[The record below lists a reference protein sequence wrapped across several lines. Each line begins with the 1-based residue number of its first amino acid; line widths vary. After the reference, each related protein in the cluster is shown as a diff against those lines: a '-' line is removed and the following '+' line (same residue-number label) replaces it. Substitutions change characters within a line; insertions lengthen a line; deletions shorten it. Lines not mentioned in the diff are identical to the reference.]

1 MSDGIVA
8 GLIQPM
14 RLSSRPGPFLDVNG
28 SAEVKQRDAVRQ
40 IPPNE
45 TGARRNQRATGRI
58 IATTRLS
65 NKRRGRESN
74 PRIEPRLGISRFAL
88 VNRLSTNVIDF
99 RVFSDYF
106 LSMATLLKDSRD
118 RSPFWICSYRAADG

>member
-74 PRIEPRLGISRFAL
+74 PRIEVLQTPTLPLGYPA
-88 VNRLSTNVIDF
+88 F
-99 RVFSDYF
+99 RERETRS
-106 LSMATLLKDSRD
+106 SAWSCQRGGGLL
-118 RSPFWICSYRAADG
+118 